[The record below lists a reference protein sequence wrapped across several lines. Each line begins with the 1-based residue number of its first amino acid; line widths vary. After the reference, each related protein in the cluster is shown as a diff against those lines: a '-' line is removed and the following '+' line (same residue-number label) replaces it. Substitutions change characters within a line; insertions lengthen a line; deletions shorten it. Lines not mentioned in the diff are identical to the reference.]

1 MLKPFQLFPPLYRIV
16 FFDFHENPRTRF
28 FKNTIQAGGMPQT
41 LKVGL
46 TTQVCFLKKNI
57 ILFDSN
63 PEKKKKTSPFI
74 PTSLE

>member
-1 MLKPFQLFPPLYRIV
+1 MNKPHTISLRDLKFALKMLKPFQLFPPLYRIV

-46 TTQVCFLKKNI
+46 TTQVF
-57 ILFDSN
+57 FF
-63 PEKKKKTSPFI
+63 KKKYYSI
-74 PTSLE
+74 